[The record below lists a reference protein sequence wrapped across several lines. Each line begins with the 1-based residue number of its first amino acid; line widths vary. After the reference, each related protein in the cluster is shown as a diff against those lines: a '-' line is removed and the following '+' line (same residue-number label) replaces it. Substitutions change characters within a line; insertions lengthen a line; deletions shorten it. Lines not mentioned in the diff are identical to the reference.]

1 VLKLKNKYGDCVDIV
16 FADAQIMKKVEVL
29 RGKYP
34 RFVYENFDWEIS
46 GKDLKISFDF
56 RIDSPEDCPPDICF
70 KSKVIIKNV
79 DKNQI
84 RKVGDRVVDNL
95 VFNLGL
101 IELLSYW
108 KATCSPEI
116 LIKAGS
122 LSMKASPSSTS
133 STNLRFVSIN
143 KEQIK
148 YPSVAKGGDE
158 RKFIDWWKDL
168 IERGMGQFFYENKI
182 DFTKNFLK
190 INFTRLNLVKMK
202 NYGKQLKKR
211 VLVPVGGGKDS
222 IVTLEILKGI
232 KKNIVCFSLN
242 PTETAQRILKIGG
255 CENSIIVDRKIDP
268 KLLALNRQGFLNGHT
283 PFSAY
288 LAFLSV
294 ILAIIFDFKYIA
306 FSNERSSNEGNVRY
320 VPCTETKSL
329 VRGLGKPRTR
339 TSSVRGIVINHQYSK
354 SFDFERKFRDYSKKY
369 LAKNVE
375 YFSFLRP
382 LYEIQIAKLFSK
394 YPQYFNAFLS
404 CNVAYQTAS
413 GTKLPTKRWCGK
425 CPKCLFVFAILYPFI
440 DEKKLIKIFGQNLFE
455 KRRLLPL
462 MLELI
467 GERRFKPFECVGTKK
482 ESLIAFYLSWKKYR
496 DRVSVKFPFL
506 LKYFERKILPK
517 YPNLEKEAKIM
528 MNSWSNQHYLPKEF
542 EKILN

>member
-1 VLKLKNKYGDCVDIV
+1 VLKLENKYGDYVDIV

-29 RGKYP
+29 RRKYP

-56 RIDSPEDCPPDICF
+56 RIESPEDCPPDICF
-70 KSKVIIKNV
+70 KPKVIIKNV
-79 DKNQI
+79 NKNQI

-122 LSMKASPSSTS
+122 LSMKASPSSPS
-133 STNLRFVSIN
+133 STNLRFISIN

-148 YPSVAKGGDE
+148 
-158 RKFIDWWKDL
+158 WWKDL
-168 IERGMGQFFYENKI
+168 IERGMGQFFFENKI
-182 DFTKNFLK
+182 DFNTLGFLNILTKLDEDRPHPTHIFSGKLK
-190 INFTRLNLVKMK
+190 NK
-202 NYGKQLKKR
+202 

-222 IVTLEILKGI
+222 IVTLEILKGG
-232 KKNIVCFSLN
+232 KKNIACFSLN
-242 PTETAQRILKIGG
+242 PTETVQRILKIGG
-255 CENSIIVDRKIDP
+255 WENSIIVDRKIDP

-294 ILAIIFDFKYIA
+294 ILAVLFDIKYIA
-306 FSNERSSNEGNVRY
+306 FSNERSSNEGNVKY
-320 VPCTETKSL
+320 
-329 VRGLGKPRTR
+329 LGR
-339 TSSVRGIVINHQYSK
+339 IINHQYSK
-354 SFDFERKFRDYSKKY
+354 SFDFEKKFRDYCQKY
-369 LAKNVE
+369 LASGVE

-394 YPQYFNAFLS
+394 YPKYFNVFLS

-482 ESLIAFYLSWKKYR
+482 ESLIAFYLSWNKNKKR
-496 DRVSVKFPFL
+496 GRKMPFL
-506 LKYFERKILPK
+506 LKYFEKNMLPRH
-517 YPNLEKEAKIM
+517 PNLEKEVKKI
-528 MNSWSNQHYLPKEF
+528 MNSWDKQNNLPVEFKKRIESIASNT
-542 EKILN
+542 